1 MSESEVSRELTGHE
15 MFMIM
20 MHMCDDLKI
29 TLEEFLLTI
38 GGIMV
43 KVSPEL
49 IQKDPETGI
58 EGIVMTDPKEL
69 FKIAEYIYPIL
80 KKCPEITG
88 DQIPLPN

>member
-1 MSESEVSRELTGHE
+1 MSEPEETRELAGHE
-15 MFMIM
+15 MFTIM
-20 MHMCDDLKI
+20 MYMCDDLNI
-29 TLEEFLLTI
+29 SLEEFLLTI

-43 KVSPEL
+43 KESPEL
-49 IQKDPETGI
+49 IQKDPETGV

-80 KKCPEITG
+80 KECPEVTG